1 MKRTLALLGM
11 TVAFGAGPALADIV
25 VCGTIAATGAGAS
38 LGIPARNTVE
48 FLPSEVAGQ
57 AIAYTIYDDAT
68 DPNAASQ
75 NARRCVEE
83 QKADV
88 LIGSS
93 TTPGSAAVAS
103 VAAETGTPLV
113 TIAPMGMPPESAH
126 WTFGTVQPAE
136 EMTRAILEDF
146 AAKGGKRLAFIGFAD
161 SYGDLWIN
169 LVKRLQPEF
178 PEIEIVAEE
187 RYARADTSV
196 TGQILRIVSQ
206 RPDAVLVA
214 ASATPAALPNL
225 ALRDRGFG
233 GQIYHTYG
241 SATHDF
247 IRVAGPSAEGTL
259 LAVGPVMVAPDLPGD
274 HPSRA
279 LAVSYFEAYEAAH
292 GKGSVTSQG
301 GYMFDAGQL
310 IAAAAPAAL
319 EKAAPGT
326 AEFRAALRDSLE
338 SLRDVVLVHGVW
350 SASPDRHEGHGGQS
364 RVMIV
369 VKDGN
374 WAGAE

>member
-1 MKRTLALLGM
+1 MKRTSAFLAM
-11 TVAFGAGPALADIV
+11 TITLGAGPALADIV
-25 VCGTIAATGAGAS
+25 VCGTIAATGAAAS
-38 LGIPARNTVE
+38 LGIPARNTVA
-48 FLPSEVAGQ
+48 FLPQDVAGHR
-57 AIAYTIYDDAT
+57 ISYTIYDDAT

-83 QKADV
+83 QNADV

-146 AAKGGKRLAFIGFAD
+146 QAKGGTRLAFIGFSD

-169 LVKRLQPEF
+169 LIEQLQPEF
-178 PEIEIVAEE
+178 PDIEVVAEE
-187 RYARADTSV
+187 RYARADTGV

-206 RPDAVLVA
+206 RPDAVFVA

-225 ALRDRGFG
+225 ALRERGFD

-241 SATHDF
+241 SASHDF
-247 IRVAGPSAEGTL
+247 IRVAGASAEGTL
-259 LAVGPVMVAPDLPGD
+259 LAVGPVMVAPDLPED
-274 HPSRA
+274 HPSRE

-292 GKGSVTSQG
+292 GAGSVTSQG

-319 EKAAPGT
+319 EAATPGT
-326 AEFRAALRDSLE
+326 SDFRAAMRDSLE
-338 SLRDVVLVHGVW
+338 SLQDVVLVHGVW
-350 SASPDRHEGHGGQS
+350 SASAETHEGHGDQS
-364 RVMIV
+364 SIMIKV
-369 VKDGN
+369 RDGN
-374 WAGAE
+374 WAAAN